1 LLKLQA
7 LIAYI
12 LLRKEI
18 SIMSDIAVK
27 MQNAQNKV
35 NYEKKEQKVS
45 LWKRFAAFYR
55 EGMIVNGR
63 AMAMRAESYPRF

>member
-1 LLKLQA
+1 
-7 LIAYI
+7 
-12 LLRKEI
+12 
-18 SIMSDIAVK
+18 MSDIVVK